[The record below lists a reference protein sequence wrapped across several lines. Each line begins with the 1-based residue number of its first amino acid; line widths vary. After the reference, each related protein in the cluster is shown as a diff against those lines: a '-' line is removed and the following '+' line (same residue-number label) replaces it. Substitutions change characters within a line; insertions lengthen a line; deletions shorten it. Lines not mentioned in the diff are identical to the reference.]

1 MTTSA
6 PCKQTQHCCLVTPN
20 ILGCYML
27 RRTPCCMLL
36 HVVACC
42 AKFETGQTFEPTT
55 PNISFVSWSPTYSAT
70 TFSQL
75 FQHCW
80 GHARALHMVSK
91 FLRVVSFSRC
101 TVNLNIAGSCCI
113 RLYTTANTDITA
125 TKIRAQ
131 QCWEFLRPFARNFRN
146 RWQTSSKY
154 YEVFNLFIEF
164 LASVDPFLFKME

>member
-1 MTTSA
+1 M
-6 PCKQTQHCCLVTPN
+6 QTDATLLSSDSQHSWVLHVASHT
-20 ILGCYML
+20 M
-27 RRTPCCMLL
+27 L

-42 AKFETGQTFEPTT
+42 CVLRKVWNRSNFWANNSQHFFCT
-55 PNISFVSWSPTYSAT
+55 WSPTYSAT

-101 TVNLNIAGSCCI
+101 TVNPNIVGSCCI
-113 RLYTTANTDITA
+113 RLHTTTNTDVTA
-125 TKIRAQ
+125 TKIRSQ

-154 YEVFNLFIEF
+154 YKVLNLFIEF
-164 LASVDPFLFKME
+164 LASVDPFLFKM

>member
-1 MTTSA
+1 MNTSA

-27 RRTPCCMLL
+27 RRTPCWMLL

-42 AKFETGQTFEPTT
+42 AKFETGQTFEPT
-55 PNISFVSWSPTYSAT
+55 FVSWSPTYSAT

-91 FLRVVSFSRC
+91 FWRVVSFSRC
-101 TVNLNIAGSCCI
+101 TVNPNIVGSCCI
-113 RLYTTANTDITA
+113 RLHTPTNTHATTPNITLLFHLISRVLNFA
-125 TKIRAQ
+125 KNRTSEQTNSNNRKNNFIVHNSHPR
-131 QCWEFLRPFARNFRN
+131 RPRGS
-146 RWQTSSKY
+146 Q
-154 YEVFNLFIEF
+154 
-164 LASVDPFLFKME
+164 

>member
-1 MTTSA
+1 MNTSA

-80 GHARALHMVSK
+80 GHAGALHMVSK
-91 FLRVVSFSRC
+91 FLRVVSFSRF
-101 TVNLNIAGSCCI
+101 TVNPNIVGSCCI
-113 RLYTTANTDITA
+113 RLHTTANTDVTA
-125 TKIRAQ
+125 TKIHAQ

-154 YEVFNLFIEF
+154 
-164 LASVDPFLFKME
+164 

>member
-1 MTTSA
+1 MNTSA

-91 FLRVVSFSRC
+91 FLRVVSFSRSRC
-101 TVNLNIAGSCCI
+101 TVNPNISCWK
-113 RLYTTANTDITA
+113 L
-125 TKIRAQ
+125 
-131 QCWEFLRPFARNFRN
+131 LHPFVHHCQHGHNSYQN
-146 RWQTSSKY
+146 SCPTMLGVS
-154 YEVFNLFIEF
+154 
-164 LASVDPFLFKME
+164 ASVCT

>member
-1 MTTSA
+1 MNTSA
-6 PCKQTQHCCLVTPN
+6 PCKQTQHFCLVTPN

-27 RRTPCCMLL
+27 RRTLCCMLL

-101 TVNLNIAGSCCI
+101 TVNPNIVGSCCI
-113 RLYTTANTDITA
+113 RLHTTANTDVTA
-125 TKIRAQ
+125 TKIHAQ

-154 YEVFNLFIEF
+154 
-164 LASVDPFLFKME
+164 

>member
-1 MTTSA
+1 MNTSA
-6 PCKQTQHCCLVTPN
+6 PCKQTQHCCVVTPN

-75 FQHCW
+75 F
-80 GHARALHMVSK
+80 HARALHMVSK

-101 TVNLNIAGSCCI
+101 TVNPNIVGSCCI
-113 RLYTTANTDITA
+113 RLHTTANTDVTA
-125 TKIRAQ
+125 TKIHAQ